1 MFDRLKIFT
10 IDRWLKELY
19 ICVLSKKSCTKFPT
33 CNFENQK
40 LTDCICILVYLID
53 LFLDDKKFNACFK
66 RQFFSSYC
74 ELLNDKQKYTLLMI
88 LEALFKTNEILD
100 DLKNNLLKYNFNIL
114 DNKHKCDELIWE
126 FKNSIFVPIQ
136 NCKLQWYKSKYIS
149 KYDCKLLVTK
159 LGQYK
164 RCKSKIGEKKMIV
177 FGISDQTKCSY
188 HICIYNDINLSS
200 GEVKDWDLFDFSK
213 YTNSI
218 PVSPGTIL
226 NFQDFLLC
234 LEMMLLKRKC
244 QTSLRKK
251 FRIFELINIK
261 IKLKSIGVL
270 NWPFSLEI
278 FYSYLSFYVIF
289 YFIYTKPNR
298 ILKNKFLNLN
308 NKILKWSWSFLLNNS
323 NLNDVG
329 NFSLYL
335 PSYIICEDR
344 F

>member
-1 MFDRLKIFT
+1 
-10 IDRWLKELY
+10 
-19 ICVLSKKSCTKFPT
+19 
-33 CNFENQK
+33 
-40 LTDCICILVYLID
+40 
-53 LFLDDKKFNACFK
+53 
-66 RQFFSSYC
+66 
-74 ELLNDKQKYTLLMI
+74 
-88 LEALFKTNEILD
+88 
-100 DLKNNLLKYNFNIL
+100 
-114 DNKHKCDELIWE
+114 
-126 FKNSIFVPIQ
+126 
-136 NCKLQWYKSKYIS
+136 
-149 KYDCKLLVTK
+149 
-159 LGQYK
+159 
-164 RCKSKIGEKKMIV
+164 MIV

-335 PSYIICEDR
+335 PSYIMCEDR